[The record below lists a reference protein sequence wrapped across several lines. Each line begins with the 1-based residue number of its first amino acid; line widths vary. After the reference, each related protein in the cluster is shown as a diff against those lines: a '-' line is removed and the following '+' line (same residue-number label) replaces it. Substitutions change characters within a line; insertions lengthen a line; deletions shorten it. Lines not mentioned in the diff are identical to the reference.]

1 MRAPPAS
8 SAGPG
13 RHRPGPPR
21 GRDPHRCPEP
31 RGNRAMTRRRAQPWE
46 PRHRDQ
52 ASRAP
57 TAAQPNP
64 GTSSGGRSVPAEN
77 VPGGPRAQGS
87 TGARATKHGVDGFEN
102 LEALRTVDE
111 GAAVLR
117 VTAQFVDSHASA
129 GDLPSVSDV
138 KAVRIRRS
146 VVRHVI
152 DGSPVLGQPKAPGS
166 RRSRR
171 LVALR
176 AGDPS
181 EREVERRPVRR
192 TCASCFVHIC
202 WEPTV
207 VGVMHRAAREADLWC
222 GCHCSRPRCVRRP
235 RTS

>member
-1 MRAPPAS
+1 
-8 SAGPG
+8 
-13 RHRPGPPR
+13 
-21 GRDPHRCPEP
+21 
-31 RGNRAMTRRRAQPWE
+31 MTRRRAQPWE
-46 PRHRDQ
+46 PRYRDQ
-52 ASRAP
+52 ANRAP

-166 RRSRR
+166 RRSLR

-176 AGDPS
+176 VGDPS
-181 EREVERRPVRR
+181 EREVERRPVRL
-192 TCASCFVHIC
+192 TCASCFASQLVPANTVVDGVGIVVWWTELRMHSCATCFVHTC
-202 WEPTV
+202 WEPTG
-207 VGVMHRAAREADLWC
+207 VGVTQRAAREADLRC

-235 RTS
+235 RT

>member
-1 MRAPPAS
+1 
-8 SAGPG
+8 
-13 RHRPGPPR
+13 
-21 GRDPHRCPEP
+21 
-31 RGNRAMTRRRAQPWE
+31 MTRRRAQPWE

-57 TAAQPNP
+57 NVAQPNP
-64 GTSSGGRSVPAEN
+64 GTSSGGRGVHAEN
-77 VPGGPRAQGS
+77 VPGASRPQES

-102 LEALRTVDE
+102 PEALRTVDE
-111 GAAVLR
+111 IAAVLR
-117 VTAQFVDSHASA
+117 VTVPFVDSHASA
-129 GDLPSVSDV
+129 GDLPSVSV
-138 KAVRIRRS
+138 VTARRRS
-146 VVRHVI
+146 VVRHII
-152 DGSPVLGQPKAPGS
+152 DGGPVLGQPQASGS

-176 AGDPS
+176 AGDPP

-192 TCASCFVHIC
+192 TCASCLASQLVPANTVVDGVGIGVWWTELRMHSCATCFVHIC

-222 GCHCSRPRCVRRP
+222 GCHCSRPGCVRRP